1 MKIYTGKG
9 DEGKTSILGPD
20 KLYKDD
26 IRIHAYGT
34 IDELNSLIGLISLE
48 VNEEI
53 RPFLTKVQNNL
64 FDIGSD
70 LASVDPLNS
79 ISADDVSGLERAID
93 KFEKELPKLKSFIL
107 PGGSKAS
114 AWLHV
119 GRSVTRRA
127 EREITTLSRKSKIN
141 KHIIPWINRLSDL
154 FFVWARYSNLKEDI
168 VDVKWEASS
177 R

>member
-26 IRIHAYGT
+26 IRINAYGT
-34 IDELNSLIGLISLE
+34 IDELNSLIGLIILD
-48 VNEEI
+48 VRDEI
-53 RPFLTKVQNNL
+53 RPHLTKVQNNL

-70 LASVDPLNS
+70 LASVDPINS
-79 ISADDVSGLERAID
+79 ISADDVSVLERTID
-93 KFEKELPKLKSFIL
+93 KFEKELPELKSFIL

-127 EREITTLSRKSKIN
+127 EREITTLSRKSEIN

-168 VDVKWEASS
+168 ADVKWEASVK
-177 R
+177 